1 MFAEACSLNIRIGR
15 GRAYEFQRL
24 DIVFLPLV
32 LLVGKHILVGVDVR
46 RAMDRERRYTQEA
59 YIPQKYRHQLV
70 RALIGVEA
78 MFKKVNLQCVMFAS
92 DPFLYQSTP
101 LK

>member
-1 MFAEACSLNIRIGR
+1 MYG
-15 GRAYEFQRL
+15 
-24 DIVFLPLV
+24 
-32 LLVGKHILVGVDVR
+32 LVGLGHTNSNVSISYSFLLSCLFENIFYATWLLDVQWTQK
-46 RAMDRERRYTQEA
+46 DDIQQEA

-70 RALIGVEA
+70 GALIGVEA
-78 MFKKVNLQCVMFAS
+78 MFKKVNLQCVAFAS